1 MWRSHVLGETM
12 DNWSVL
18 FVKTGSEKKVM
29 RLLNNVLYDKDYKI
43 FIPTKLE
50 AFRRKGKVKYYT
62 KFFFPGYVFFQFESS
77 VIKFIEDVYPI
88 IKSINEAYRF
98 LSYSDKYDILMRNQE
113 KMALKKLLGV
123 NFCVKNSIGYI
134 DKNNLKISSG
144 SLFGFENMIKK
155 INRHER
161 KAVIELSFLGDMVEV
176 AVPLEIIKK
185 S

>member
-1 MWRSHVLGETM
+1 M

-18 FVKTGSEKKVM
+18 FVKTGSEKRVM
-29 RLLNNVLYDKDYKI
+29 KLINNVLYDKGYKI

-50 AFRRKGKVKYYT
+50 AFRRKGIVNYNT
-62 KFFFPGYVFFQFESS
+62 KCFFPGYVFFQFDNN
-77 VIKFIEDVYPI
+77 VNKFIEDVYPI

-98 LSYSDKYDILMRNQE
+98 LSYSDKYDILMRDHE

-134 DKNNLKISSG
+134 DRNILKISSG
-144 SLFGFENMIKK
+144 ALFGFENMVKK

-161 KAVIELSFLGDMVEV
+161 KAIIEISFLGDRVEI
-176 AVPLEIIKK
+176 AVPLEITKK